1 MDITIYLLDILKYA
15 SAGIIVFFTGWYV
28 IKTHYEKIKMLGIL
42 ELKKTGQAHIL
53 PLRLQAYERMIMFIE
68 RINPANM
75 LVRLHVSDI
84 SASEMHHLIISEIRS
99 EFQHNISQ
107 QLYIS
112 NQTWMIVKR
121 LKDDTIALV
130 NNATK
135 SLPDKAGALELN
147 KSILIHLSHLEENP
161 YDSALAIIKQDVQQL
176 F

>member
-1 MDITIYLLDILKYA
+1 MNVTVYFLDILKYT
-15 SAGIIVFFTGWYV
+15 SAGLIVFFIGFYV

-53 PLRLQAYERMIMFIE
+53 PLRLQAYERMILFVE

-84 SASEMHHLIISEIRS
+84 SASEMHHVIISEIRT

-107 QLYIS
+107 QLYTS
-112 NQTWMIVKR
+112 AQAWMVVKR

-130 NNATK
+130 NNTTR
-135 SLPDKAGALELN
+135 SLSDNASALELN
-147 KSILIHLSHLEENP
+147 KAILIHLSGLDENP
-161 YDSALAIIKQDVQQL
+161 YDSALTIIKHDIQQL